1 MSNDKALAIRPAA
14 IVPSDIGG
22 FADLADRF
30 AKSNMIPGD
39 LRAKP
44 DDVFVTLLA
53 GHELGLT
60 PMASLRAIHVVKGK
74 PILSADTMVALVL
87 GRGSA
92 RYFRC
97 VEESDTSVTYETH
110 REGAPEPQRATWTIK
125 DAERAGLSGGD
136 NWKKYPR
143 AMLKARCKAVL
154 ARDVYPDV
162 LAGCYEESERDE
174 IDQRPAS
181 AQRPAVQPIHAV
193 EADVIDV
200 EPEHDAWSTFLDA
213 LCPIVEEDTAGW
225 PVERAVAAVKLLL
238 DSAEKPAACD
248 DIMRPVV
255 AALDAGNGDPRIAE
269 IRAPLRD
276 HYKARKAAIR
286 GKAA

>member
-162 LAGCYEESERDE
+162 LAGCYEESEREEIEGPRARAHVDAVDAEVVSETRVSAAKPVQLAPRTDALDFDALADQIVEALGMATTADE
-174 IDQRPAS
+174 IA
-181 AQRPAVQPIHAV
+181 
-193 EADVIDV
+193 
-200 EPEHDAWSTFLDA
+200 
-213 LCPIVEEDTAGW
+213 
-225 PVERAVAAVKLLL
+225 AAVKIGAGAN
-238 DSAEKPAACD
+238 SIPKGHAARARVRD
-248 DIMRPVV
+248 AYN
-255 AALDAGNGDPRIAE
+255 AA
-269 IRAPLRD
+269 
-276 HYKARKAAIR
+276 KAAVEQPAD
-286 GKAA
+286 GAA